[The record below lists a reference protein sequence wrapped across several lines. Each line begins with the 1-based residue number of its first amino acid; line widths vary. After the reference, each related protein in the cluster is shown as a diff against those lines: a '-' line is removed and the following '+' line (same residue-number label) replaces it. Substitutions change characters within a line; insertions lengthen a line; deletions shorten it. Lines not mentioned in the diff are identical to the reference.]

1 MTVKNLFSQIFGC
14 VALVVFG
21 GLLLSLELRAQQEAA
36 AQPLK
41 NELSQKVADGMQKL
55 KEATDAND
63 TPKSLAILDELLKV
77 AEPGDSFDRAQL
89 NLYKGN
95 LSLQLQDT
103 RVAIEP
109 LETVFDIISRLPGRL
124 PAQDVTQAH
133 KNLAIVYFVAIDAP
147 NQTAADRARLLD
159 KAIMHYEAYI
169 KGVPRKSL
177 DDMYQYANFLYRKAT
192 MDREDD
198 KVDVALV
205 RQARQVATDALPLSI
220 NFPTALYRFI
230 MAMYQYEGDNEN
242 SARVAELLL
251 NKEPKSPDNARL
263 WTMLPGLYLSMANVV
278 AEKGDKQKANEYRY
292 RAIIA
297 YDRAMN
303 EAGLFKGEKGDDPTS
318 HVLNLAKTYFDIGQI
333 EKGAEVMLQA
343 LRSNHIQASMTERVW
358 GFVATY
364 YQQLGK
370 QDQAISVLKEAA
382 TKYPQNGQFDLQVA
396 QAYFSLDRV
405 PAAIDAAK
413 EAARKG
419 VPGREVT
426 LYLSLAY
433 YCYSAD
439 RYEEA
444 VDACKKGLATPDVK
458 TNAQAT
464 SQFQQILKA
473 SEDSIKVRDQKRANI
488 N

>member
-1 MTVKNLFSQIFGC
+1 MTVKNTFSQIFGC
-14 VALVVFG
+14 VALVVVG
-21 GLLLSLELRAQQEAA
+21 GLLLSLELRAQQEGLA

-41 NELSQKVADGMQKL
+41 NELSQKVSEGMLKL

-95 LSLQLQDT
+95 LSLQLPET

-109 LETVFDIISRLPGRL
+109 LETVLDIITRIPGRL
-124 PAQDVTQAH
+124 PLQDITQAR
-133 KNLAIVYFVAIDAP
+133 KNLAIVFFVAIDSP
-147 NQTAADRARLLD
+147 NQTAADRAKLLD
-159 KAIMHYEAYI
+159 KAIFHYEEYI
-169 KGVPRKSL
+169 KRAPRKDL
-177 DDMYQYANFLYRKAT
+177 NDMYQYANFLYRKAT
-192 MDREDD
+192 MDRADD
-198 KVDVALV
+198 KIDLPLI
-205 RQARQVATDALPLSI
+205 RQARQVATDALSLSI
-220 NFPTALYRFI
+220 NFPTPLYRFI

-251 NKEPKSPDNARL
+251 KKEPKSTGNTRL
-263 WTMLPGLYLSMANVV
+263 WTMLPGLYLSMGNTA
-278 AEKGDKQKANEYRY
+278 AEKGDKQKASEYRY
-292 RAIIA
+292 RAIVA
-297 YDRAMN
+297 YDRAMS
-303 EAGLFKGEKGDDPTS
+303 EAGLFKGDKGDDPTS

-333 EKGAEVMLQA
+333 EKGAEVMLEA
-343 LRSNHIQASMTERVW
+343 LRANRIQPAMTERVW

-370 QDQAISVLKEAA
+370 QDKAIDVLKEAA
-382 TKYPQNGQFDLQVA
+382 TNYPQNGQFDLQVG
-396 QAYFSLDRV
+396 QANFSLDRV
-405 PAAIDAAK
+405 PAAIDALK
-413 EAARKG
+413 EADRKG

-444 VDACKKGLATPDVK
+444 VDACKKGLAVPDVK
-458 TNAQAT
+458 TNTQAT
-464 SQFQQILKA
+464 GQFQQILKA
-473 SEDSIKVRDQKRANI
+473 SEDSIKVRDQKRANL
-488 N
+488 